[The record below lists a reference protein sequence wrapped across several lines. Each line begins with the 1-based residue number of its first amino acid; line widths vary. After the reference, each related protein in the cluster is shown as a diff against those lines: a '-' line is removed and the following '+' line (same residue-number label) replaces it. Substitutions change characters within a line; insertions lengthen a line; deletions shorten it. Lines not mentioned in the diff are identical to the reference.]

1 MAFLPPSL
9 SERIRCPNN
18 TRPLYSVLNDDASSP
33 SSSSSSSPT
42 THVLYLVRTCLREET
57 NPALEVALRA
67 AAALDLPLICLAVV
81 EDTFPEAM
89 RRGSNSDR
97 RPTDRR
103 AAFVL
108 EALQEMQP
116 AFVRRG
122 TQLLVHVERDGCR
135 PAAALSLAARAA
147 TDAWG
152 SMS

>member
-33 SSSSSSSPT
+33 SSSSSSSSPT

-81 EDTFPEAM
+81 EAGPLCVFGGGELA
-89 RRGSNSDR
+89 
-97 RPTDRR
+97 
-103 AAFVL
+103 
-108 EALQEMQP
+108 QP
-116 AFVRRG
+116 F
-122 TQLLVHVERDGCR
+122 
-135 PAAALSLAARAA
+135 
-147 TDAWG
+147 
-152 SMS
+152 